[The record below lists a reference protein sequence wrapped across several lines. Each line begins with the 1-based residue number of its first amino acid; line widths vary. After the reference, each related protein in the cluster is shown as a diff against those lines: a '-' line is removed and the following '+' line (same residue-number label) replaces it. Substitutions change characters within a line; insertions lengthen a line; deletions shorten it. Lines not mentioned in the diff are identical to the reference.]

1 MRGHLGW
8 SHCTTAIPGPCPA
21 DLEPPVHVTLQ
32 QPTGARLITATDQE
46 LAIPATLRYTSAD
59 PPAVHIDFPPHVT
72 VDGEATTWTF
82 ARVLLGEGLRA
93 PAGMGNV
100 RVRPAGSAHTYVEFH
115 ASQGMAVLRFAT
127 PDLTRFLARTY
138 TTVAAGEET
147 VSAEPDRGL
156 VALFGGRV

>member
-1 MRGHLGW
+1 M
-8 SHCTTAIPGPCPA
+8 
-21 DLEPPVHVTLQ
+21 HVTLQ

-59 PPAVHIDFPPHVT
+59 PPAAHIDFPPHVT

-93 PAGMGNV
+93 PAGIGNV
-100 RVRPAGSAHTYVEFH
+100 RVRPAGPAHTYVEFH

-127 PDLTRFLARTY
+127 SDLTRFLARTY
-138 TTVAAGEET
+138 TIVAAGEET
-147 VSAEPDRGL
+147 VGAEPDQGL
-156 VALFGGRV
+156 VALFGEARTARVRRS